1 MFDDE
6 RERLSEALLDR
17 IAACDAVVPA
27 HWILEV
33 TNGLLLAA
41 RRGRLR
47 RPDEDI
53 EILERLGA
61 LTIRVDPA
69 TATHG
74 WRESPFLAR
83 RLGLTTYDAAY
94 LELAIRLDA
103 PLATLDTELARAARL
118 AGVAPVIDESQDPGS
133 PDRRIT

>member
-1 MFDDE
+1 
-6 RERLSEALLDR
+6 LLER
-17 IAACDAVVPA
+17 IAACNAVVPA

-61 LTIRVDPA
+61 LSIRVDPD
-69 TATHG
+69 TAAHG
-74 WRESPFLAR
+74 WRETPFLAR

-103 PLATLDTELARAARL
+103 PLATLDSGLAHAASL
-118 AGVAPVIDESQDPGS
+118 AGVGLVTDDFPSFGS
-133 PDRRIT
+133 AG

>member
-1 MFDDE
+1 VFDDE
-6 RERLSEALLDR
+6 REQLPDALLDR
-17 IAACDAVVPA
+17 IAACDVVVPC

-53 EILERLGA
+53 EILERLGTLA
-61 LTIRVDPA
+61 IRVDPE

-74 WRESPFLAR
+74 WRETAFLAR
-83 RLGLTTYDAAY
+83 SLGLTTYDAAY
-94 LELAIRLDA
+94 LELAMRLPA
-103 PLATLDTELARAARL
+103 PLATLDRELLMAARTMGIAL
-118 AGVAPVIDESQDPGS
+118 AVDDLPASDPPG
-133 PDRRIT
+133 